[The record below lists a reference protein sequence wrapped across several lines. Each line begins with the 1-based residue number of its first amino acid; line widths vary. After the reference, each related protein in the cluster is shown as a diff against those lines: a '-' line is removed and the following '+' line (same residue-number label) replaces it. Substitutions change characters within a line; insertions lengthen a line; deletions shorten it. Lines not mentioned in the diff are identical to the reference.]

1 MKLNSSLIFLL
12 FLASSAMMAQE
23 PDSSSAIFKMREAE
37 RNFAR
42 ESVMIGRNAAFVK
55 NFAEVSVIYTD
66 KWLTNGKMY
75 WKNRKNVPVVLK
87 WEPEYMDIAASRDFG
102 ISTGP
107 WEAQDYRPNT
117 PVLSTGYFLTV
128 WKKQVNGSWKV
139 ILDAGS
145 TTPPVT
151 AAKHT
156 ITFPAGADNAVLKPD
171 VISSDKS
178 SKDILGQE
186 KSYLMEWKKKPDAI
200 TYLSFLE
207 TGARI
212 QRNGHLPTTNSDT
225 IKVLISRTDKNL
237 NWNSIGS
244 GAASSGD
251 IGYSYGL
258 LESQG
263 NPTTVKGH
271 YVRIW
276 KKSQGSKW
284 KIALEMMDIE

>member
-1 MKLNSSLIFLL
+1 MKLSPILL
-12 FLASSAMMAQE
+12 LFFLASSLSAQE
-23 PDSSSAIFKMREAE
+23 PDSSSALFGMREAE

-55 NFAEVSVIYTD
+55 NFADMSVIYTD
-66 KWLTNGKMY
+66 KWLTNGKQY

-87 WEPEYMDIAASRDFG
+87 WEPEYMDVAASRDFG

-107 WEAQDYRPNT
+107 WEVQDYRPNT
-117 PVLSTGYFLTV
+117 PVLATGYFLTV
-128 WKKQVNGSWKV
+128 WKKQVNGVWKV

-145 TTPPVT
+145 TTPVNTKPSHNIFFQ
-151 AAKHT
+151 K
-156 ITFPAGADNAVLKPD
+156 GADKAVANPPE
-171 VISSDKS
+171 VSSEKS
-178 SKDILGQE
+178 CKEMLDQE
-186 KSYLMEWKKKPDAI
+186 KSFLMDWKKKPDAS
-200 TYLSFLE
+200 TYFTFLE
-207 TGARI
+207 PAVRM

-225 IKVLISRTDKNL
+225 IKVWVNKTAKNL
-237 NWNSIGS
+237 NWNSMGA

-251 IGYSYGL
+251 MGYTYGL

-276 KKSQGSKW
+276 TKHPGTKW
-284 KIALEMMDIE
+284 KIALEMMEID